1 MSNEG
6 SLLGDGVD
14 VSVLV
19 LWQDVAGAEIR
30 ASVGG
35 SYDSNLFEQG
45 VNPQGGWI
53 NRISVMSKG
62 VPFQS

>member
-1 MSNEG
+1 MRVVFWGMVWMCLSWCFG
-6 SLLGDGVD
+6 
-14 VSVLV
+14 
-19 LWQDVAGAEIR
+19 QDVAGAEIR
-30 ASVGG
+30 ASVGR